1 MRAFLLVIY
10 RTNNST
16 SCCVTVVE
24 QSIKIR
30 QKSVSNIESGLGCAG
45 NRWPSGG
52 VLGVHVNRIV
62 VLSKKNVGKNSR
74 LHMSV
79 AYSDKNVGILPT
91 FEIGMAYFLFPD
103 NIKT

>member
-1 MRAFLLVIY
+1 M
-10 RTNNST
+10 
-16 SCCVTVVE
+16 TVV
-24 QSIKIR
+24 
-30 QKSVSNIESGLGCAG
+30 NGNFFGL
-45 NRWPSGG
+45 
-52 VLGVHVNRIV
+52 
-62 VLSKKNVGKNSR
+62 LSKKNVGKNSR